1 MDIDNI
7 WIFKNFS
14 MGHELDIAGE
24 FIYES
29 AKRMMGI
36 QSFHNEFEINSILYN
51 GAVGIERLQKIL
63 LCLYCIEKED
73 DLSHPIKCLL
83 EHNHNDLQSKI
94 QDYINCGFNGN
105 HNCLLDVFRDYYNDY
120 RYGNYMINRK
130 SDIINL
136 LERVFKRKN
145 KKLNADELLCLY
157 DIEEYIQFFINL
169 LGQIARTYYNL
180 ISARAC

>member
-1 MDIDNI
+1 
-7 WIFKNFS
+7 
-14 MGHELDIAGE
+14 
-24 FIYES
+24 
-29 AKRMMGI
+29 
-36 QSFHNEFEINSILYN
+36 
-51 GAVGIERLQKIL
+51 
-63 LCLYCIEKED
+63 
-73 DLSHPIKCLL
+73 
-83 EHNHNDLQSKI
+83 
-94 QDYINCGFNGN
+94 
-105 HNCLLDVFRDYYNDY
+105 
-120 RYGNYMINRK
+120 MINRK